1 MNFSKVGI
9 LIALF
14 GISLLA
20 ACTQKTHIFS
30 GESDNWSVRY
40 EVNKTD
46 RCTETNGYIQYIGT
60 ESTPERLDF
69 SIHDSEGSVPLELDG
84 RFTLPQCSRASE
96 DVEITAIIKW
106 DNESEEIPLKVE

>member
-9 LIALF
+9 LIIF
-14 GISLLA
+14 VGISLLS

-40 EVNKTD
+40 EVNKND
-46 RCTETNGYIQYIGT
+46 GCTETNGYIQYIGS
-60 ESTPERLDF
+60 ESTPERLEY
-69 SIHDSEGSVPLELDG
+69 SIHYSEGSVPLEQGG
-84 RFTLPQCSRASE
+84 RFTLPQCSSASE

-106 DNESEEIPLKVE
+106 DNESEEIPLTVE